1 MKHLKV
7 YSLIVV
13 LLITYRGVVAQLTKI
28 KGQVFDKTSKLPNSL
43 SALILK
49 ETNDIYG
56 QF

>member
-28 KGQVFDKTSKLPNSL
+28 KGQVFDKISKLPIPFRHL
-43 SALILK
+43 
-49 ETNDIYG
+49 
-56 QF
+56 F

>member
-1 MKHLKV
+1 MKHLKL

>member
-28 KGQVFDKTSKLPNSL
+28 KGQVFDKTLKLPNSL

-49 ETNDIYG
+49 GSNDIYG